1 MSKKKKLCDL
11 DKKLIEKK
19 IDSLVKYVNDP
30 NFVCRKCLRVA
41 NEYNFLCKAVLLKKN
56 P

>member
-1 MSKKKKLCDL
+1 MNNKKKLCDL

-19 IDSLVKYVNDP
+19 LDSLIKHVDDP

-41 NEYNFLCKAVLLKKN
+41 NSDNFLCKAVILKKTS
-56 P
+56 